1 MSVLLYARS
10 RALPLTAAA
19 LTAAA
24 AVSAWCADWLTSRPE
39 FGAQAR
45 LPVVVL
51 APLLASAA
59 IGASLYTHSEELD
72 RTAVRPWWPRR
83 LCQLLLLTA
92 LAAALLAAGVR
103 GHPEQFGV
111 PAMVRNTMAAT
122 GVTALAAVLIGARLS
137 WLPVL
142 AHTSAVYL
150 TAGRDPGGW
159 RAVWAWSVQPGPER
173 AAWWTAGVVF
183 AVGGVVYALRGARPE
198 GPPPRR

>member
-1 MSVLLYARS
+1 MSALLYARS
-10 RALPLTAAA
+10 RALPLTAAS
-19 LTAAA
+19 LVAAA
-24 AVSAWCADWLTSRPE
+24 AATAWCADWLMSRPE
-39 FGAQAR
+39 FGAGAR

-51 APLLASAA
+51 APLFASAA
-59 IGASLYTHSEELD
+59 IGASLYAHSEELD
-72 RTAVRPWWPRR
+72 RTAVRPWWARR
-83 LCQLLLLTA
+83 LCHLLLLTA

-122 GVTALAAVLIGARLS
+122 GVAALAAALIGARLS

-150 TAGRDPGGW
+150 TAGGEPGGR

-173 AAWWTAGVVF
+173 AAWWAAGVAF
-183 AVGGVVYALRGARPE
+183 ALGTAVYSVRGARPE
-198 GPPPRR
+198 GPAPRR

>member
-10 RALPLTAAA
+10 RTLPLTAAS
-19 LTAAA
+19 LVTAAA
-24 AVSAWCADWLTSRPE
+24 ATAWCADWLMAQPA
-39 FGAQAR
+39 FGAGAR

-51 APLLASAA
+51 APLFASAA

-83 LCQLLLLTA
+83 LCHLLLLTA

-103 GHPEQFGV
+103 GRPEQFGA
-111 PAMVRNTMAAT
+111 PAMVRNTVAAT
-122 GVTALAAVLIGARLS
+122 GVTALAAALIGARLS

-150 TAGRDPGGW
+150 TAGRDPGGR

-173 AAWWTAGVVF
+173 AAWWTAGVMF
-183 AVGGVVYALRGARPE
+183 AMGTVVYAVRGARPE
-198 GPPPRR
+198 GPAPRR